1 MFNIVF
7 ILYAFIEDAVL
18 DCSEKALALT
28 NNSGVAAATEW
39 WVEIYCHEIL
49 FTFGVNWT
57 KCVRTISVD
66 LCWQLSSEFS
76 YVTNWSSVNAVNT
89 KYFSAQ

>member
-39 WVEIYCHEIL
+39 
-49 FTFGVNWT
+49 
-57 KCVRTISVD
+57 
-66 LCWQLSSEFS
+66 
-76 YVTNWSSVNAVNT
+76 
-89 KYFSAQ
+89 